1 MRKSYLFLFFL
12 SAVVSAQTGIGTT
25 APVNKFQVE
34 TTTADP
40 ATTGVAANG
49 NLRLS
54 GTSGASHVLDFGLS
68 SSSTYSW
75 LQSRSRTNYATNF
88 NLILNPN
95 GGNVGIGA
103 TSPLDRIVIGAA
115 VAIHDGG
122 HKVIGLGHGIGNGAL
137 VAGFPAEIRLDP
149 ALGLLSFGTT
159 AASTALGATPII
171 TQRMVITSNGN
182 VGIGTITPTVRLH
195 VNGDIIANSI
205 AGSSDSRFKT
215 NVRPVMN
222 ALDKVKALQGVYFNW
237 NQEAFPARDFPNQ
250 NAIGFIAQ
258 EVEKVLPEVVQ
269 TEKTAEGYKAV
280 QYDKVVALLVEA
292 IKEQQQQIDVLK
304 QQIRRLKRNKK

>member
-1 MRKSYLFLFFL
+1 
-12 SAVVSAQTGIGTT
+12 
-25 APVNKFQVE
+25 
-34 TTTADP
+34 
-40 ATTGVAANG
+40 
-49 NLRLS
+49 
-54 GTSGASHVLDFGLS
+54 VLDFGLS

-215 NVRPVMN
+215 NVRPVTN